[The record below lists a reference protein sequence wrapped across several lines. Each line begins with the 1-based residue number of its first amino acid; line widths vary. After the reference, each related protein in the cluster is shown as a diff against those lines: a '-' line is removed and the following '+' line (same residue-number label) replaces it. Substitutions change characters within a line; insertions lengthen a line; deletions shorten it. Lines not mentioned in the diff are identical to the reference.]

1 MFQNYNSIGDQTT
14 GLKYE
19 SNEDLVIYIQNEPPK
34 GKGSNWLP
42 APKKMIGII
51 FCYLNHF
58 CQADFFI
65 V

>member
-42 APKKMIGII
+42 APKK
-51 FCYLNHF
+51 
-58 CQADFFI
+58 
-65 V
+65 